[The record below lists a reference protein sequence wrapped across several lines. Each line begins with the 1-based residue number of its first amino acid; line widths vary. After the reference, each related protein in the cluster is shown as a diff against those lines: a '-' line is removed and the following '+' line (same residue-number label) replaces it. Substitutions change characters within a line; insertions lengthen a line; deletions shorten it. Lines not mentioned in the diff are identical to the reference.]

1 MRKYQKKY
9 LFICSFTGQ
18 NIEGRNGENFPAKQ
32 FALHIDRGFVTA
44 NRPWFSGLEENKQQG
59 QGKHYAKRSINKGA
73 K

>member
-1 MRKYQKKY
+1 MRTYQKNCVCLTRKTCRY

-32 FALHIDRGFVTA
+32 FVVHIDRGFVTA

-59 QGKHYAKRSINKGA
+59 R
-73 K
+73 